1 MFVQALRLSLAM
13 RALNQ
18 AKGVAEVQTTIK
30 TGEVTG
36 TLPLML
42 TAHQYLQ
49 VPM

>member
-1 MFVQALRLSLAM
+1 M

-30 TGEVTG
+30 TGEVTA

-42 TAHQYLQ
+42 TAQEYLD
-49 VPM
+49 VRM